1 MTYTFKLARRLAVS
15 RRLVMLP
22 IVLLLASCNGDATA
36 PETGDV
42 AGPRVHS
49 TVTVNPK
56 YVTVESNQVI
66 RFSAYSRTRSGDSV
80 STPITWQATGGTILQ
95 DGRFSS
101 ATTGSFMVTGAVS
114 RSSTLRGDEYQDT
127 SYVKVV
133 RRWPQLT
140 SIEIAPES
148 VTLTPGMSQSF
159 LTTGRL
165 KDGRPVPVGTIWNAT
180 GGTID
185 AGGNYVAGDTA
196 GTYQVIAVNTNMQF
210 SDTALVT
217 ITAPAPPPP
226 PPAPSSPEEPAPIV
240 AKLLLKPATT
250 TLGPLA
256 TKQFAF
262 FGRTSTGDS
271 VPVSVELEATG
282 GTVTPA
288 ALFTAPSTSGTFRLI
303 ARAGELAD
311 TSTVTVVAKVVLK
324 PATATLAPLTTRQF
338 TAFGRTSVGDSVP
351 VNVNFEATGGTVT
364 AAGLYTAGSTAG
376 TFRVIAT
383 AGALADTSTLT
394 ITTPLG
400 SGPVGI
406 SPSGACL
413 AGSGPLVTLSTAA
426 VVPYDTRTAPLAA
439 STLVDARSGSWTG
452 WSFPVNVASEPG
464 LCWTGGTI
472 QGTLPEETPWT
483 TWHSTS
489 ALYVRG
495 ERPVV
500 ENVRA
505 DNYGD
510 GVRFTTAGTT
520 NWTLRGV
527 HFTKMHDDCVENDRL
542 ESGLVEDVLLDGCYV
557 AFSARPGATFENQV
571 NGSQNTVTVRNSLV
585 RLRRQVSVYKGESP
599 SSGGFFK
606 VENDLL
612 SINLSWVLENNIFRA
627 DGPSG
632 FATLCLN
639 QHGKFT
645 ARNNIMVWLGQGDYP
660 CALPAGWTLTRD
672 PAVWDNAVAEWKAR
686 HPGL

>member
-22 IVLLLASCNGDATA
+22 IILFLASCDGDATA
-36 PETGDV
+36 PETRDP
-42 AGPRVHS
+42 AGPRVQS
-49 TVTVNPK
+49 TVTVTPK

-66 RFSAYSRTRSGDSV
+66 RFSASSRNRFGDSV
-80 STPITWQATGGTILQ
+80 STPVSWVASGGTILP

-101 ATTGSFMVTGAVS
+101 ATTGSFMVTGAVDRETIDGGGES
-114 RSSTLRGDEYQDT
+114 LDT
-127 SYVKVV
+127 SFVKVV
-133 RRWPQLT
+133 RRWPQLA

-148 VTLTPGMSQSF
+148 VTLSSGMSQTF
-159 LTTGRL
+159 LVTGRL
-165 KDGRPVPVGTIWNAT
+165 KDGRPVPVGTIWNVT

-196 GTYQVIAVNTNMQF
+196 GTYKVIAINTSMQF

-226 PPAPSSPEEPAPIV
+226 PPAPTAPEEPAPVV
-240 AKLLLKPATT
+240 AKVILKPAIA
-250 TLGPLA
+250 TLAPQS
-256 TKQFAF
+256 TRQFAA
-262 FGRTSTGDS
+262 FGRTAEGDS
-271 VPVSVELEATG
+271 VPMNLDLEAAG
-282 GTVTPA
+282 GTVTPE
-288 ALFTAPSTSGTFRLI
+288 ALYTAGSTPGTYRLI
-303 ARAGELAD
+303 AKGGELAD
-311 TSTVTVVAKVVLK
+311 TSTLTIVAKVLLK
-324 PATATLAPLTTRQF
+324 PATATLAPRTTRQF
-338 TAFGRTSVGDSVP
+338 YAFARTITGDSVP
-351 VNVNFEATGGTVT
+351 LNVDFEATGGTVT
-364 AAGLYTAGSTAG
+364 TGGFFTAGPSAG
-376 TFRVIAT
+376 TYRVIAK
-383 AGALADTSTLT
+383 AGSLADTSVVS
-394 ITTPLG
+394 ITAPLG
-400 SGPVGI
+400 SGPTG
-406 SPSGACL
+406 GCL
-413 AGSGPLVTLSTAA
+413 AGTGPLLTISNAA
-426 VVPYDTRTAPLAA
+426 LEPYDTRTAPLSAA
-439 STLVDARSGSWTG
+439 TQVDARNASWTG
-452 WSFPVNVASEPG
+452 WSFPVNVASDPG

-483 TWHSTS
+483 TWHSSS
-489 ALYVRG
+489 AFYVWG

-500 ENVRA
+500 ENIRA

-510 GVRFTTAGTT
+510 GVRFTTRGTT

-557 AFSARPGATFENQV
+557 AFSARPGLAFKDQV
-571 NGSQNTVTVRNSLV
+571 NGSDNTVTVRNSLV

-606 VENDLL
+606 VENDLV
-612 SINLSWVLENNIFRA
+612 SINVSWVLENNIFRA
-627 DGPSG
+627 DAPSG

-645 ARNNIMVWLGQGDYP
+645 GRNNIMVWLGQGDYP
-660 CALPAGWTLTRD
+660 CALPAGWTLSRD